1 MADIVWTTLA
11 QKVNSELTKPNF
23 DIMTKSFSTTQG
35 VSKESRSF
43 QDIAFLQT
51 VAKNQEAMENAENN
65 GLVILAEMDWNQ

>member
-11 QKVNSELTKPNF
+11 QKVNAELNKTNY
-23 DIMTKSFSTTQG
+23 DIMTKSFTTAQG
-35 VSKESRSF
+35 VSKENRSF

-65 GLVILAEMDWNQ
+65 GFVILAEMDWNQ